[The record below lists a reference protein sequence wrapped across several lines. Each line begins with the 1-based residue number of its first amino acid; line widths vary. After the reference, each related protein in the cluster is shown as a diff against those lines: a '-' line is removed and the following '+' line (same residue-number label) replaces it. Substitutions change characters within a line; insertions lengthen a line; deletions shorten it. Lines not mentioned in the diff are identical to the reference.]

1 MTAIGPTEVLIILV
15 IAVLPIVIWIVGLVD
30 ALRRPDADWAATGQS
45 KLTWV
50 LVIALSQLAAVGFL
64 LSIVYWVSA
73 RPALK
78 LAARTSRRRVA
89 S

>member
-1 MTAIGPTEVLIILV
+1 MTAIGPTEMLIILV
-15 IAVLPIVIWIVGLVD
+15 IAVLPIVIWVVGLVD
-30 ALRRPDADWAATGQS
+30 ALRRPDADWAASGQN

-78 LAARTSRRRVA
+78 RAARTSRRRVA

>member
-1 MTAIGPTEVLIILV
+1 M
-15 IAVLPIVIWIVGLVD
+15 PIVIWIVGLVD
-30 ALRRPDADWAATGQS
+30 ALRRPDADWAATGQN

-50 LVIALSQLAAVGFL
+50 LFIALSQLAAVGFL

-78 LAARTSRRRVA
+78 RAAVRTFPPSSAELSSGDR
-89 S
+89 

>member
-1 MTAIGPTEVLIILV
+1 MIATGPAEVVIILV
-15 IAVLPIVIWIVGLVD
+15 IAVLPIVIWIVGLAD
-30 ALRRPDADWAATGQS
+30 ALRRPDTAWAATGQS

-73 RPALK
+73 SGELK
-78 LAARTSRRRVA
+78 GER
-89 S
+89 